1 MNRPTGNIQTLTHHI
16 YRLEVIVLGDFND
29 FDAQVL
35 DVNDNRPTSTVLEI
49 LKGACWNVLNGGDR
63 PLMPMP
69 VPVPVP

>member
-1 MNRPTGNIQTLTHHI
+1 MNRPTGNIQTLTHHRTLHI

-49 LKGACWNVLNGGDR
+49 LKGACWNV
-63 PLMPMP
+63 
-69 VPVPVP
+69 